1 MIHWFQDQH
10 FRSLLKNTSYLGAS
24 KIVAALAGIATLAL
38 AGRGLG
44 LIQFGVLVLITSYV
58 KAVDGV
64 AKFQS
69 WQLIVRYGG
78 HGVAHGDPE
87 HFKVA
92 TGFAFTLDML
102 SGIGGM
108 IAGVALLPF
117 IGERVGIEPQ
127 YLWLAM
133 LYCTLVP
140 IMNSATPDGVLRV
153 LDRFDLLSWGETIN
167 PICRALLAAVAFV
180 VHAKLPVY
188 VAIWYGTDL
197 LGALYLWGFGWR
209 ELRRQGL
216 LNGIRPTLKPLVL
229 SGAWRFAIDVNL
241 AASVQAVWGPIG
253 RLVVGGLLGPA
264 GAALFRVA
272 STIADAAAK
281 PADLLGKAF
290 YPEVVRMDLRSSKP
304 WKLMR
309 KGIALIGLVALI
321 AIIILLLGGKPLVH
335 LIFGREFLGA
345 YHPLLILMA
354 IPFISIFTFAL
365 SPMLYALGR
374 SDGPLKAKLLGSA
387 IFFATIAPLSW
398 GWGVTGA
405 AIALVLA
412 NLSNAVAMMVQLSG
426 EHRRVRRPSRRPA

>member
-1 MIHWFQDQH
+1 MKHWFQDQH
-10 FRSLLKNTSYLGAS
+10 FRSLLRNTSYLGVS
-24 KIVAALAGIATLAL
+24 KIIAAVAGLATFAF

-44 LIQFGVLVLITSYV
+44 VVPFGTLILITSYV
-58 KAVDGV
+58 KAVDGI

-108 IAGVALLPF
+108 IVGVALLPVL
-117 IGERVGIEPQ
+117 GALVGINSE

-153 LDRFDLLSWGETIN
+153 LDRFDLLSWGDTVM
-167 PICRALLAAVAFV
+167 PISRAVLAAAAFIG
-180 VHAKLPVY
+180 HASLPVY
-188 VAIWYGTDL
+188 VGIWYATDL
-197 LGALYLWGFGWR
+197 LGALYFWTFGWR
-209 ELRRQGL
+209 ELRRHDLFAGM
-216 LNGIRPTLKPLVL
+216 RPTLRPTQLP
-229 SGAWRFAIDVNL
+229 GAWRFAIDVNL

-253 RLVVGGLLGPA
+253 RLVVGALLGPA
-264 GAALFRVA
+264 SAGLFRIA
-272 STIADAAAK
+272 STLADAAQK

-290 YPEVVRMDLRSSKP
+290 YPEIMRMDLSSSKP
-304 WKLMR
+304 WKLMWR
-309 KGIALIGLVALI
+309 GTALI
-321 AIIILLLGGKPLVH
+321 AGVALLAILILLTGGKPLM
-335 LIFGREFLGA
+335 LLLFGKAYLGA

-354 IPFISIFTFAL
+354 VPFIGIFTFPF

-374 SDGPLKAKLLGSA
+374 SDGPLKAKLLGSGV
-387 IFFATIAPLSW
+387 FFVTIAPCSW
-398 GWGVTGA
+398 AWNITGA
-405 AIALVLA
+405 AVALVLA
-412 NLSNAVAMMVQLSG
+412 NAVNALAMTVQLGG
-426 EHRRVRRPSRRPA
+426 ERRRVRAARAT